1 MMFFYKWRARMST
14 LTASVTDVSR
24 HFSDYLNRVAYS
36 GDRFILVRGGKP
48 LAELKACSTAKKMSD
63 LPEVLRSLPSLSDDE
78 LNSFENDLKSLR
90 KSVPMEE
97 GSPWD
102 V

>member
-1 MMFFYKWRARMST
+1 MST

-36 GDRFILVRGGKP
+36 GDRFILVRGGKQI
-48 LAELKACSTAKKMSD
+48 AELKACSTTKKMSD
-63 LPEVLRSLPSLSDDE
+63 LPEILRSLPSLSEEESKE
-78 LNSFENDLKSLR
+78 LEGDLKALR
-90 KSVPMEE
+90 TSVKMEE
-97 GSPWD
+97 KSPWG

>member
-1 MMFFYKWRARMST
+1 MSL
-14 LTASVTDVSR
+14 LTATVTDVAR

-63 LPEVLRSLPSLSDDE
+63 LPDILRSLPSLSANE
-78 LNSFENDLKSLR
+78 LDSFEDDLKALR

-97 GSPWD
+97 SSPWD